1 MSDNGKCFEKNHIG
15 GERDGQGRLCYEVQ
29 ARKAPGRRCL
39 RRDEGGKEAST
50 VAIWEQKVSYR
61 LRQKSISLMAAT
73 S

>member
-1 MSDNGKCFEKNHIG
+1 MVSVLKKNHIG

-50 VAIWEQKVSYR
+50 VAI
-61 LRQKSISLMAAT
+61 
-73 S
+73 